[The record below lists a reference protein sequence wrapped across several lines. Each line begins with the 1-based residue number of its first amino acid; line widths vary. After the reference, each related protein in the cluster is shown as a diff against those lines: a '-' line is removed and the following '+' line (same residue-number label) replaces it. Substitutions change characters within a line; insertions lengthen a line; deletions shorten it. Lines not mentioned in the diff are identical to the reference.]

1 MEILRCCPRCA
12 NVHAPENFVTIKKE
26 LMAVQTVSHYEILE
40 QLGQGGM
47 GVVYKARDL
56 VLQRVVAL
64 KVLPQH
70 ALADPDLIIR
80 FAQEARAASAL
91 THANI
96 MTLYEI
102 GEDAAGAPYIA
113 MELIEGTSLGE
124 TIAGTPLE
132 LPMLLDTA
140 AQLAD
145 ALDHAHTRGIIHRD
159 IKPANIMLSADGQVK
174 VLDFGLA
181 KMNPALRHVSFDNGP
196 TEVFTDP
203 SLVMGT
209 VQYMSPEQALGREID
224 QRSDI
229 FSFGIVLYEMCTGR
243 APFKGISP
251 TETIDRIVHEDPQPI
266 ARLNHDIPGDL
277 TRIVRKCLE
286 KDKNFRYQS
295 ARDILVD
302 LQSLKRGSGA
312 TGRFAIGDRR
322 WSIDAIAVLP
332 FVNGS
337 TDPDTEYLSDG
348 LAESIIRDLSGIPN
362 LKVKSFSSVMR
373 YKGQPQDAEIVGRD
387 LGVQAVLTGR
397 VMDRAG
403 SLMLS
408 VELVAAN
415 DNTQLWGHR
424 YRRKMQGIFEL
435 EEEIAREVSE
445 QLRITLTGKGEQP
458 IPRRQT
464 ASVEAYRSYLKGRY
478 HWNRRMPAETWN
490 AVRHFQEALE
500 HDPTYALA
508 YAGLADAYALL
519 GAYDIMP
526 PKEVLPKAK
535 AAAMHALEID
545 DDLAEAH
552 TSLAFVKQTLDW
564 DWDGAERDYRRASEL
579 NPNYATAHHWYAL
592 SLDAGGRHS
601 EALAEMERAQE
612 LDPLSL
618 IIHANVGLMH
628 YHMRRFDEAMQQ
640 WLSTIAMDPNFVRAL
655 WYLGLGYAHQSK
667 FGESIKYL
675 QRAAEVSGRTPFV
688 VATLGYS
695 YGLGGKKEEALKILD
710 ELEERSRTSYVS
722 GFAMACPYLG
732 IGDSENAFKWLEK
745 AYEERSTWMLPLR
758 VEPMYDSIRGD
769 RRFADLL
776 RRVGLG

>member
-1 MEILRCCPRCA
+1 
-12 NVHAPENFVTIKKE
+12 
-26 LMAVQTVSHYEILE
+26 MAVQNISHYEILE

-56 VLQRVVAL
+56 VLQRAVAL
-64 KVLPQH
+64 KVLPQR
-70 ALADPDLIIR
+70 AMADPDLVLR
-80 FAQEARAASAL
+80 FTQEARAASAL
-91 THANI
+91 NHPNI
-96 MTLYEI
+96 MVLYEI
-102 GEDAAGAPYIA
+102 GEDAGAPFIA
-113 MELIEGTSLGE
+113 MELIEGTSLSEKIGGE
-124 TIAGTPLE
+124 PLE
-132 LPMLLDTA
+132 LPSLLDAA

-145 ALDHAHTRGIIHRD
+145 ALEHAHTRGIIHRD
-159 IKPANIMLSADGQVK
+159 IKPANIMLTGGGQVK

-181 KMNPALRHVSFDNGP
+181 KMNPAIRHASFDNGP

-203 SLVMGT
+203 SIVMGT

-251 TETIDRIVHEDPQPI
+251 TETIDRIVHEDPQP
-266 ARLNHDIPGDL
+266 ASRLNHEVPADL
-277 TRIVRKCLE
+277 ERIVRKCLE
-286 KDKNFRYQS
+286 KDKSYRYQS

-312 TGRFAIGDRR
+312 TGKIIVADQR

-332 FVNGS
+332 FVNAS
-337 TDPDTEYLSDG
+337 TDPETEYLSDG
-348 LAESIIRDLSGIPN
+348 IAESIIRDLSGIPN

-373 YKGQPQDAEIVGRD
+373 YKGQAQDAESVGRE
-387 LGVQAVLTGR
+387 LGVQALLTGR
-397 VMDRAG
+397 LMDRAG

-408 VELVAAN
+408 VELVAVN

-424 YRRKMQGIFEL
+424 YRRKMDGIFDL
-435 EEEIAREVSE
+435 EEEIAREVSAE
-445 QLRITLTGKGEQP
+445 LRITLTGKGQQQTG
-458 IPRRQT
+458 RRQT
-464 ASVEAYRSYLKGRY
+464 ANVEAYRSYLKGRY
-478 HWNRRMPAETWN
+478 HWNRRMPAETWK
-490 AVRHFQEALE
+490 AVQYFQEALE
-500 HDPTYALA
+500 HDPSYALA

-535 AAAMHALEID
+535 AAAMQALEID
-545 DDLAEAH
+545 DQLAEAH

-564 DWDGAERDYRRASEL
+564 DWAGAERGYQRALEL
-579 NPNYATAHHWYAL
+579 SPSYATAHHWYAL
-592 SLDAGGRHS
+592 SLDACGRHS

-628 YHMRRFDEAMQQ
+628 YHARRYEEGIRQGLA
-640 WLSTIAMDPNFVRAL
+640 TVAMDPNFVRAL
-655 WYLGLGYAHQSK
+655 WYLGLAYAHQSK
-667 FGESIKYL
+667 FAQSIEYL
-675 QRAAEVSGRTPFV
+675 QKAADLSARTPFV
-688 VATLGYS
+688 IATLGYC
-695 YGLGGKKEEALKILD
+695 YGLAGQKEEAMKIVA
-710 ELEERSRTSYVS
+710 ELEERSRSAYVS

-732 IGDSENAFKWLEK
+732 LGDREKAFEWLEK
-745 AYEERSTWMLPLR
+745 AYEERSTWMLPLK
-758 VEPMYDSIRGD
+758 VEPMYDSIRAD
-769 RRFADLL
+769 PRFAGLL